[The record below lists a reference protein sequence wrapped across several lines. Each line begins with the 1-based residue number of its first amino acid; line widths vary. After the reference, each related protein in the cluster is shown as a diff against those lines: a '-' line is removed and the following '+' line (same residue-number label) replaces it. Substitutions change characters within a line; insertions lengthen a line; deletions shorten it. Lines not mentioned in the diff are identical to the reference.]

1 MLVFSKLVSLMRVL
15 KYCGPSSDFS
25 RNILLGVDDG
35 LSEARCRIR
44 TIFCPPPLLREGFLL
59 FPSAVGA
66 ILVRL
71 FLSYYVWPTHAPS
84 RAAAARPKSS
94 EFYRPNKHTS
104 NMYLNSTYPRPLM
117 LLKVFC

>member
-1 MLVFSKLVSLMRVL
+1 VHTSCSRWAEMLVFSKLVSLMRVL

-66 ILVRL
+66 ILG
-71 FLSYYVWPTHAPS
+71 S
-84 RAAAARPKSS
+84 RSS
-94 EFYRPNKHTS
+94 SKIE
-104 NMYLNSTYPRPLM
+104 
-117 LLKVFC
+117 